1 MGRGDA
7 VWCRVEGGT
16 RTGHWSP
23 GPSINSA
30 ALPDPGL
37 GLPGLN
43 TAHQWPSV
51 TKPSSLTTYHRHL
64 PLTPQPWRASHT
76 LINLKLKKFKHFKFI
91 LKYIHLCILSC
102 GAQFNAK
109 KVFYD
114 STHSACFISFD
125 DFRCLT
131 QSLNIWQLLLMQ
143 TDHDTDTG
151 LFRQLICV
159 NLLHKVWRI

>member
-1 MGRGDA
+1 MFYGRLEFSDWSEVKYPRPFIGVYRQEVIPQHYALGPILLTSLTLFTSHIQSSVRMSTYLHTA
-7 VWCRVEGGT
+7 VWQITIYLRGGAT
-16 RTGHWSP
+16 LLFKITK
-23 GPSINSA
+23 IN
-30 ALPDPGL
+30 
-37 GLPGLN
+37 
-43 TAHQWPSV
+43 Q
-51 TKPSSLTTYHRHL
+51 
-64 PLTPQPWRASHT
+64 
-76 LINLKLKKFKHFKFI
+76 
-91 LKYIHLCILSC
+91 KYIHLCILSC

>member
-1 MGRGDA
+1 MQCGAGWRAGPELA
-7 VWCRVEGGT
+7 
-16 RTGHWSP
+16 TGPLDPVSTVQHCPTPAWDCLASTLHTSGPVSP
-23 GPSINSA
+23 N
-30 ALPDPGL
+30 
-37 GLPGLN
+37 
-43 TAHQWPSV
+43 H
-51 TKPSSLTTYHRHL
+51 HHL
-64 PLTPQPWRASHT
+64 PLTIDTYHLHHSHEEHHT
-76 LINLKLKKFKHFKFI
+76 LLLTWNKKKFKHFKFI